1 MGAPSFKDCVAADI
15 HGVFLNA
22 QEFADTHTIDGRE
35 MDAVVDDDALLERD
49 AARGGVHTDGTYRT
63 RRLLYVSK
71 SDYGGRPMSGKALNL
86 DGREYRVVQADEAAG
101 TVVYCGPSIK
111 GVARQFTAYNNG
123 IPEGLKAATEKNK
136 VLAAMIV
143 PLEDLPEA
151 MRQLRQK
158 SGRIY
163 TLYKAVQ
170 GKT

>member
-1 MGAPSFKDCVAADI
+1 MTTKRTKKAA
-15 HGVFLNA
+15 
-22 QEFADTHTIDGRE
+22 
-35 MDAVVDDDALLERD
+35 
-49 AARGGVHTDGTYRT
+49 
-63 RRLLYVSK
+63 
-71 SDYGGRPMSGKALNL
+71 
-86 DGREYRVVQADEAAG
+86 EAAG

-123 IPEGLKAATEKNK
+123 IPEGLKQAAEKNK
-136 VLAAMIV
+136 ILAALIV

-170 GKT
+170 GRT

>member
-1 MGAPSFKDCVAADI
+1 MTKRTKKAA
-15 HGVFLNA
+15 
-22 QEFADTHTIDGRE
+22 
-35 MDAVVDDDALLERD
+35 
-49 AARGGVHTDGTYRT
+49 
-63 RRLLYVSK
+63 
-71 SDYGGRPMSGKALNL
+71 
-86 DGREYRVVQADEAAG
+86 EAAG
-101 TVVYCGPSIK
+101 TVMYCGPSIK

-123 IPEGLKAATEKNK
+123 IPEELKAATEKNK
-136 VLAAMIV
+136 VLDALIV

>member
-1 MGAPSFKDCVAADI
+1 MTKRPSKPA
-15 HGVFLNA
+15 G
-22 QEFADTHTIDGRE
+22 
-35 MDAVVDDDALLERD
+35 
-49 AARGGVHTDGTYRT
+49 
-63 RRLLYVSK
+63 
-71 SDYGGRPMSGKALNL
+71 
-86 DGREYRVVQADEAAG
+86 AAG

-143 PLEDLPEA
+143 PLEELPEA

>member
-1 MGAPSFKDCVAADI
+1 MKTKRTKKAA
-15 HGVFLNA
+15 
-22 QEFADTHTIDGRE
+22 
-35 MDAVVDDDALLERD
+35 
-49 AARGGVHTDGTYRT
+49 
-63 RRLLYVSK
+63 
-71 SDYGGRPMSGKALNL
+71 
-86 DGREYRVVQADEAAG
+86 EAAG

-123 IPEGLKAATEKNK
+123 IPEGLKQAAEKNK
-136 VLAAMIV
+136 ILAALIV

-170 GKT
+170 GRT

>member
-1 MGAPSFKDCVAADI
+1 MYMTTKRTTKAA
-15 HGVFLNA
+15 
-22 QEFADTHTIDGRE
+22 
-35 MDAVVDDDALLERD
+35 
-49 AARGGVHTDGTYRT
+49 
-63 RRLLYVSK
+63 
-71 SDYGGRPMSGKALNL
+71 
-86 DGREYRVVQADEAAG
+86 EAAG

-123 IPEGLKAATEKNK
+123 IPEGLKQAAEKNK
-136 VLAAMIV
+136 ILAALIV

-170 GKT
+170 GRT